1 MSWQPFL
8 LTAQL
13 AAITTVLLLLLCI
26 PLAWWLAFSGS
37 SSRRRDVI
45 EVLCNL
51 PLVLPPTVLGF
62 YLLLAFSPRTLLGAT
77 LEQWFSVRLAF
88 SFTGLVIGS
97 VLFSLP
103 FMLQP
108 LLGAF
113 RQIPQQLIEASRCCG
128 KSEAVTL
135 WRVVLPLS
143 RPGLLAGIVL
153 CFAHTVGE
161 FGVVLMLGGNIPG
174 ETRVASIA
182 LYHEVET
189 LNYAVAHRYA
199 ATLVIF
205 AFVVLLALRRL
216 QRRDGSNRVVP

>member
-1 MSWQPFL
+1 MNWQPFL
-8 LTAQL
+8 LTAEL
-13 AAITTVLLLLLCI
+13 AAVTTALLLVIGI
-26 PLAWWLAFSGS
+26 PLAWWLVYGRSP
-37 SSRRRDVI
+37 RPVRDLV

-62 YLLLAFSPRTLLGAT
+62 YLLLAFSPQSAFGGALLR
-77 LEQWFSVRLAF
+77 WFDLRLAF
-88 SFTGLVIGS
+88 SFSGLVIGS

-113 RQIPQQLIEASRCCG
+113 RQIPASYIEASRCCG

-135 WRVVLPLS
+135 WRIVLPLA
-143 RPGLLAGIVL
+143 RPGLLAGTVL

-189 LNYAVAHRYA
+189 LQYAAAHRYA
-199 ATLVIF
+199 AVLVLF

-216 QRRDGSNRVVP
+216 QRRDTLAGAA